1 MIQAYNYMLDTLPVN
16 RETKYPVSRK
26 NELKRVYN
34 NIVNLS
40 KNSPLYKINISKENQ
55 EYTIGVK
62 ESALA
67 LKATIKDM
75 EDSDYSGFDSK
86 TVVISNENALS
97 ATLLNENIKDLPDRI
112 DFNVK
117 SLATVQINKGREL
130 MQISRGLPPG
140 EYRFAAR
147 VGEEEYRLSFTQE
160 ERTENHVTLVNV
172 AEYLNASVP
181 GIHSV
186 IEKGSKIDYSRLVIL
201 SDLSGRYGDK
211 KFWFEDIDEEP
222 VGIADFLGMN
232 WREQAPSLAEF
243 DINGVHKQTATNVF
257 TLENTLQITLR
268 QSSDEPVALRIV
280 PDSKRILASVDTVL
294 ERYNKLVKLAAD
306 RTQENK
312 DNYRA
317 KKLIKELKS
326 LEEMYQEELSAVGI
340 TSSEDGSLRMEDS
353 LAVQAAQDGG
363 MESLFTREN
372 GFIARLLE
380 KSESIVI
387 NPMEY
392 LEKTIVT
399 YPNSDRR
406 QFRNPYVTSM
416 YSGLFFSSYC

>member
-1 MIQAYNYMLDTLPVN
+1 MIQAYNYMLETLPVK
-16 RETKYPVSRK
+16 REVKYPVSRK

-40 KNSPLYKINISKENQ
+40 KNSPLYKINLSRENQ

-62 ESALA
+62 EAALA
-67 LKATIKDM
+67 LKAAIKDM
-75 EDSDYSGFDSK
+75 EDPDYSGFDSK
-86 TVVISNENALS
+86 TVIVSNENVLS
-97 ATLLNENIKDLPDRI
+97 ATLLNENVKDLPDRI
-112 DFNVK
+112 DFNIK
-117 SLATVQINKGREL
+117 SLASIQINKGRDL

-140 EYRFAAR
+140 EYAFTAK
-147 VGEEEYRLSFTQE
+147 VGEEEYRLTFTQE
-160 ERTENHVTLVNV
+160 ERTENQVTLVNV
-172 AEYLNASVP
+172 ANFLNSSVP
-181 GIHSV
+181 GIHSIV
-186 IEKGSKIDYSRLVIL
+186 EKGLDRDYSRLMIL
-201 SDLSGRYGDK
+201 SDMSGRYGDK
-211 KFWFEDIDEEP
+211 RFRFEDIDDYP
-222 VGIADFLGMN
+222 IGIADFLGMN
-232 WREQAPSLAEF
+232 RVEKAAALAEF

-257 TLENTLQITLR
+257 TLEDTLQITLH
-268 QSSDEPVALRIV
+268 QSSDEPVTLRIV
-280 PDSKRILASVDTVL
+280 PDSARILTAADAVL
-294 ERYNKLVKLAAD
+294 GSYNKLVKLAAD
-306 RTQENK
+306 RTLENR

-326 LEEMYQEELSAVGI
+326 LEDMYQEELSACGI
-340 TSSEDGSLRMEDS
+340 IASKDGSLSMEDS

-380 KSESIVI
+380 KSESIAI

-399 YPNSDRR
+399 YPNSERK